1 MPGVPPGVIAERRLT
16 DRLLRANAVWPGNG
30 QPLDGLRWIERR
42 RLQRLIA
49 AGVIREEGDGRYYLY
64 APAYAARMSGRR
76 QRIVIIMLFVVA
88 AGLLAA
94 LLGSWPAISFR

>member
-1 MPGVPPGVIAERRLT
+1 VIAERRLI
-16 DRLLRANAVWPGNG
+16 DRLLRSNAVWPGNG
-30 QPLDGLRWIERR
+30 QPLDGLRWIESR

-49 AGVIREEGDGRYYLY
+49 AGVIRDEGDGRYYLY

-76 QRIVIIMLFVVA
+76 QRVLIAMLFVIA

-94 LLGSWPAISFR
+94 LFGTWTGISFR